1 MRKAIPFYLWLTMS
15 FLSVRAQAPPVPAVP
30 GGDSG
35 SINRLQMELFR
46 ESVRD
51 NNDES
56 VRRAA
61 AARQEQFARLQFMA
75 KANHFVELWGHLV
88 SRLNDEQTFD
98 EKLAKKVSKAFHD
111 LEKSDGW
118 PLRESGK

>member
-1 MRKAIPFYLWLTMS
+1 MRKVMPFYLWLT
-15 FLSVRAQAPPVPAVP
+15 LSLLRAQSSPVPAVP
-30 GGDSG
+30 SSDPG
-35 SINRLQMELFR
+35 SIGRLQMELFR

-51 NNDES
+51 NNEEA

-61 AARQEQFARLQFMA
+61 AARQEQFARQQFMV

-88 SRLNDEQTFD
+88 SRLNDQQTFD
-98 EKLAKKVSKAFHD
+98 EKLTRKVSKAFHD